1 MERKKQKSKRRKGRE
16 KRSTTGSLVMSTW
29 DMSEAGLISPVTDA
43 EALSN
48 RAPLDKAKSHVN
60 VDKLNMVREVFIS
73 SPSEDCPYQRWL
85 CWRIILME
93 EQVVYLRCWRNYP
106 IDLEAS
112 YHSNLCPRKTSDSC
126 WSALQATKKSLYH
139 TITGLQYQYIS
150 RFHKI
155 SIFLV

>member
-1 MERKKQKSKRRKGRE
+1 MERSKKVREGRE
-16 KRSTTGSLVMSTW
+16 QGSAAGSLVMSTW
-29 DMSEAGLISPVTDA
+29 DMTEAGLVSPVTDA

-48 RAPLDKAKSHVN
+48 SSSDKVRSHVN
-60 VDKLNMVREVFIS
+60 VDKLNMVREVFNS

-85 CWRIILME
+85 CWQIILME
-93 EQVVYLRCWRNYP
+93 EQVVYLHCWRNYP

-139 TITGLQYQYIS
+139 TITGFQYQYI
-150 RFHKI
+150 
-155 SIFLV
+155 